1 MSKTIL
7 FIHLVI
13 WAILLFYWL
22 ISGLRAKKV
31 AHQEPFVLRFV
42 KYWFPVLLS
51 VFLLGPGAWLGHS
64 PLREQF
70 IEHTNSVGIAGIVL
84 CAMGAFIA
92 CWSRFTLGKNWSLS
106 VQEKQGHELIKTGF
120 YKVVRHPIYTG
131 LLLMFFGTMIIVGD
145 YKAIVA
151 VAIMV
156 VSFWFKLKKEE
167 MVLMDAFG
175 DEYKEYQS
183 QTKALIPY
191 II

>member
-1 MSKTIL
+1 
-7 FIHLVI
+7 
-13 WAILLFYWL
+13 
-22 ISGLRAKKV
+22 
-31 AHQEPFVLRFV
+31 
-42 KYWFPVLLS
+42 
-51 VFLLGPGAWLGHS
+51 
-64 PLREQF
+64 
-70 IEHTNSVGIAGIVL
+70 
-84 CAMGAFIA
+84 MGAFIA

-191 II
+191 IIWFFLKMIRSLC